1 MVVVSQ
7 WSRSRWNGCRY
18 PRIQFNTNGNTQKTG
33 HCVGAVAG
41 GDGIASAGVTS
52 GESIKRK
59 NGGISDSEMLYLF
72 PKPEHLTNTLFK
84 DDE

>member
-1 MVVVSQ
+1 MWVNR
-7 WSRSRWNGCRY
+7 SRSRWNGCRY

-59 NGGISDSEMLYLF
+59 NGESSDSEMLHLF
-72 PKPEHLTNTLFK
+72 PKPDTLNKYFILK